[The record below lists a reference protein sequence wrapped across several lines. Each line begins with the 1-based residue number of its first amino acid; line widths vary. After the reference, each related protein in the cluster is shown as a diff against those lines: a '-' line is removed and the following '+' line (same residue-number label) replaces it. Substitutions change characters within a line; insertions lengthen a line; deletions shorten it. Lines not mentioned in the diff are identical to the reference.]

1 MSTQD
6 LLKDVK
12 LRFSTDRKLG
22 YSRKVSGKNFLYF
35 NTEGNLITD
44 TSIIARINSLA
55 FPPAYKKVWIC
66 PYENGYLQATGYDDR
81 HRKQYRY
88 HPLWNKASQTEK
100 FSHITEFAKELPK
113 IREKI
118 KADLSVEKLSKQKVI
133 AAVVWLLENTLIRIG
148 NEEYAQDNKSYGLTT
163 LQNKHVSIYSGN
175 IRFRFK
181 GKSGVYHNI
190 SIKNKKV
197 ARIIRSC
204 RDLPG
209 QDLFE
214 FVDSEGEVQTVS
226 SQDVNTY
233 LQEITGK
240 DITAKDF
247 RTWGGTVFAAIVF
260 DRTGILEDEARK
272 KQSVADAVKKVSEH
286 LRNKPNTCKKYYIH
300 PHIIT
305 AYLNGYSLSNFKD
318 LDDIKKYKKVEGLDD
333 YENKVLH
340 MVSHMNDHKLSSS

>member
-6 LLKDVK
+6 LLKDAK
-12 LRFSTDRKLG
+12 LRFSTDRKEG
-22 YSRKVSGKNFLYF
+22 YTRKVSGNNFQYF
-35 NTEGNLITD
+35 NTEGNLITENSVID
-44 TSIIARINSLA
+44 RINSLA
-55 FPPAYKKVWIC
+55 IPPAYKKVWIC
-66 PYENGYLQATGYDDR
+66 PFENGYLQATGYDDR
-81 HRKQYRY
+81 KRKQYRY

-100 FSHITEFAKELPK
+100 FSHITEFAQELPK

-118 KADLSVEKLSKQKVI
+118 KADLSSDKLTKQKVV
-133 AAVVWLLENTLIRIG
+133 AAVIWLLENTLIRIG
-148 NEEYAQDNKSYGLTT
+148 NEEYAEENNSYGLTT
-163 LQNKHVSIYSGN
+163 LKNKHVSIYSGN

-214 FVDSEGEVQTVS
+214 FVDSNGEVQTVS
-226 SQDVNTY
+226 SQDVNAY

-260 DRTGILEDEARK
+260 DRTGVLEDETLT
-272 KQSVADAVKKVSEH
+272 KQSVADVVKKVAAH

-305 AYLNGYSLSNFKD
+305 AYLNGYNLSNFRD
-318 LDDIKKYKKVEGLDD
+318 LDDIKKYKKIEGLDD

-340 MVSHMNDHKLSSS
+340 MVSHMNDHKLNSN

>member
-1 MSTQD
+1 MSTED
-6 LLKDVK
+6 LLKDAK
-12 LRFSTDRKLG
+12 LRFSTDRKPG
-22 YSRKVSGKNFLYF
+22 YKRIVSGKTFQYF
-35 NTEGNLITD
+35 NTDGNLITD
-44 TSIIARINSLA
+44 KSVIERINSLA
-55 FPPAYKKVWIC
+55 FPPAYKNVWIC

-81 HRKQYRY
+81 KRKQYRY
-88 HPLWNKASQTEK
+88 HPLWNKASQSEK
-100 FSHITEFAKELPK
+100 FSHITDFAKQLPK

-118 KADLSVEKLSKQKVI
+118 KIDLATDKLTKQKVT
-133 AAVVWLLENTLIRIG
+133 AAVIWLLENTLIRIG
-148 NEEYAQDNKSYGLTT
+148 NEEYAEQNDSYGLTT
-163 LQNKHVSIYSGN
+163 LKNKHVSVYAGN

-204 RDLPG
+204 KELPG

-214 FVDSEGEVQTVS
+214 FVDSDKEVQTVT

-233 LQEITGK
+233 LQEITGQ

-260 DRTGILEDEARK
+260 DKAGVYDDESLK
-272 KQSVADAVKKVSEH
+272 KQNVTEAVKKVSEH

-305 AYLNGYSLSNFKD
+305 AYLNGYILSNFKD
-318 LDDIKKYKKVEGLDD
+318 LDDIKRYRKIEGLDD

-340 MVSHMNDHKLSSS
+340 MVSHMNDHKIS